1 MNLGRPVLISTLLTS
16 GDSSWATLHIS
27 LDSPAIATW
36 HLLQFFKLVMYPMAC
51 VLCSVTQ
58 LCVTLWDPMDCS
70 PPVSFVR
77 GILQARILEW
87 VAISFSRGSPWP
99 RDRTHVSCIGK
110 QILYP
115 CANLDRHSKLSP
127 ASIVL
132 FLVTEPTPL
141 PPRFNMTQDTQ
152 LVTTF
157 VSLPCHWMWWVARF
171 LWLDCE
177 KEQYVQL

>member
-36 HLLQFFKLVMYPMAC
+36 HLLQFFKHVMYPMVC

-58 LCVTLWDPMDCS
+58 LCVTLCDPMDCS

-99 RDRTHVSCIGK
+99 RDQTHVSCIGK

-127 ASIVL
+127 ASIVF